1 MSKRKCNFLI
11 FSIGACGYGMI
22 EVIWR
27 GYTHWSMLCAG
38 GFSFLGLSSIS
49 RQMKRCGRFLKAAA
63 GSAFITGIEY
73 IFGVVFNIILKK
85 NVWDYSRMPFN
96 VSGQICALYSFFWLL
111 LSFVGVPFAGMI
123 SKRLEKGRLDVRH

>member
-1 MSKRKCNFLI
+1 MI

-73 IFGVVFNIILKK
+73 VFGVVFNIILKK

-96 VSGQICALYSFFWLL
+96 VSGQICAVFVLL
-111 LSFVGVPFAGMI
+111 AAAELCRRSVRRNDFKKTG
-123 SKRLEKGRLDVRH
+123 KGKIRR

>member
-1 MSKRKCNFLI
+1 MI

-85 NVWDYSRMPFN
+85 NVWDYSKMPMN
-96 VSGQICALYSFFWLL
+96 IGGQICMPYSCLWVL
-111 LSFVGVPFAGMI
+111 LSLVCIPFAGKVKKQLGNNI
-123 SKRLEKGRLDVRH
+123 IKK